1 MPKTQDVARS
11 FLRTSSINYLEGFVK
26 PRVFNDAVKGLTI
39 YSNSKDKNGNLEE
52 IYLKKGSEIIF
63 K

>member
-1 MPKTQDVARS
+1 MMLLKD
-11 FLRTSSINYLEGFVK
+11 
-26 PRVFNDAVKGLTI
+26 LTI